1 MSWLVLL
8 YGSSPT
14 CCVVPHWSVT
24 VVHMLDRK
32 ATENK
37 HPIIIF
43 PATIQRLCLVLTNP
57 TDGAGVRGTC
67 VRLGMRFYEVS
78 IEHGWWD
85 VLIQP
90 LPFDS

>member
-1 MSWLVLL
+1 
-8 YGSSPT
+8 
-14 CCVVPHWSVT
+14 
-24 VVHMLDRK
+24 
-32 ATENK
+32 
-37 HPIIIF
+37 
-43 PATIQRLCLVLTNP
+43 VLTKP

-90 LPFDS
+90 LPFDSWHIRKETGTTDVRFIIMHWV